1 MGLIIGLFSNIL
13 ALYLAGLLVFG
24 FAVVG
29 GWKGL
34 LVAGVIIGL
43 LNMIVRPI
51 IKLVS
56 FPLILLTF
64 GLFSIVINAL
74 ILWLA
79 SQFTGYIVI
88 ENIIA
93 LVWATVIVSV
103 INILAGWIKD

>member
-1 MGLIIGLFSNIL
+1 MGLIIGLFFNIL
-13 ALYLAGLLVFG
+13 ALYLATSLVSG
-24 FAVVG
+24 FTIIG

-34 LVAGVIIGL
+34 LVAGVLIGL

-64 GLFSIVINAL
+64 GLFSLVINAL

-79 SQFTGYIVI
+79 SQFTNYIII

-93 LVWATVIVSV
+93 LVWATVIMVAV
-103 INILAGWIKD
+103 NILAKWAKC